1 MFSNWIFAWYLLYIL
16 RVTTFNPKIALV
28 LGVIHNIVL
37 WLIMFYY
44 KNDWIHIVTFFLI
57 NLCIKGIP
65 LWTVRNDPY
74 RWKDFYALV
83 VYFIMYII
91 WVFINGKLNT
101 NDGLQE
107 IKANRPS
114 GPITKFVYKYIL
126 NYDSE
131 TDFMYHKYLENK
143 T

>member
-1 MFSNWIFAWYLLYIL
+1 
-16 RVTTFNPKIALV
+16 
-28 LGVIHNIVL
+28 
-37 WLIMFYY
+37 MFYY

-91 WVFINGKLNT
+91 WLFV
-101 NDGLQE
+101 NDQLHTRGIEKGLQQ
-107 IKANRPS
+107 IKDNVPS
-114 GPITKFVYKYIL
+114 GPFMQFVDKSIRV
-126 NYDSE
+126 
-131 TDFMYHKYLENK
+131 
-143 T
+143 

>member
-1 MFSNWIFAWYLLYIL
+1 M
-16 RVTTFNPKIALV
+16 VC
-28 LGVIHNIVL
+28 IVYTPRDYVYSKNSISVRSDP

-44 KNDWIHIVTFFLI
+44 KNDWIHIVTFFLV

-91 WVFINGKLNT
+91 WLFV
-101 NDGLQE
+101 NDQLHTRGIEKGLQQ
-107 IKANRPS
+107 IKDNVPS
-114 GPITKFVYKYIL
+114 GPFMQFVDKSIRV
-126 NYDSE
+126 
-131 TDFMYHKYLENK
+131 
-143 T
+143 

>member
-1 MFSNWIFAWYLLYIL
+1 MRFDFTFSYWIFIWYVLYIL
-16 RVTTFNPKIALV
+16 RLTTFTPKIALV
-28 LGVIHNIVL
+28 LGVIHNILL

-91 WVFINGKLNT
+91 WLFV
-101 NDGLQE
+101 NDQLHTRGIEKGLQQ
-107 IKANRPS
+107 IKDNVPS
-114 GPITKFVYKYIL
+114 GPFMQFVDKSIRV
-126 NYDSE
+126 
-131 TDFMYHKYLENK
+131 
-143 T
+143 

>member
-1 MFSNWIFAWYLLYIL
+1 MRFDLVFSNWIFAWYLLYIL
-16 RVTTFNPKIALV
+16 RVTTFNPKIPLV
-28 LGVIHNIVL
+28 LGVIHNTIL
-37 WLIMFYY
+37 LLIMLYY
-44 KNDWIHIVTFFLI
+44 KNDWIHIVTFCLI

-83 VYFIMYII
+83 VYFILFII
-91 WVFINGKLNT
+91 WLFINGQLNT

-107 IKANRPS
+107 IKDNRPS

-126 NYDSE
+126 NYDS
-131 TDFMYHKYLENK
+131 
-143 T
+143 

>member
-1 MFSNWIFAWYLLYIL
+1 MRFDFTFSYWIFIWYVLYIL
-16 RVTTFNPKIALV
+16 RVTTYSPKIPLV

-91 WVFINGKLNT
+91 WLFV
-101 NDGLQE
+101 NDQLHTRGIEKGLQQ
-107 IKANRPS
+107 IKDNVPS
-114 GPITKFVYKYIL
+114 GPFMQFVDKSIRV
-126 NYDSE
+126 
-131 TDFMYHKYLENK
+131 
-143 T
+143 